1 MNELFEHASILGSL
15 LKERKQTVSVA
26 ESSAGGLV
34 SAALLSVPGASAYYL
49 GGGVI
54 YTQDARRQL
63 LGLPDDIA
71 TMRGANEEYAL
82 IVANAVRK
90 KLGSTWGLCETGAT
104 GPTGNRY
111 GDASGHVCIA
121 VAGPIEAAMTLE
133 TGSSDREANM
143 WRFAQASLD
152 FLQTTMS

>member
-1 MNELFEHASILGSL
+1 M
-15 LKERKQTVSVA
+15 
-26 ESSAGGLV
+26 